1 MFSYD
6 WEQDSL
12 SSRSVLW
19 ESRVASMLR
28 KQTGAEVELREHAY
42 SARCESEAVP
52 RPIVLAV
59 SFYQSQII
67 KKRWV

>member
-28 KQTGAEVELREHAY
+28 KQTGAEVELREPAY
-42 SARCESEAVP
+42 SAGCESEAVP
-52 RPIVLAV
+52 RPDCTRCVVLPVANH
-59 SFYQSQII
+59 
-67 KKRWV
+67 